1 MPREPYTR
9 LRQLRRTLLII
20 ELLAPLRYGATVP
33 EIAAD
38 VRDQIGIDYCD
49 RTIQRDLESLE
60 QIGLVE
66 HLPARCGWSV
76 PAMERRA
83 RWQWADRSLRG
94 VMYRH
99 TAERQAVGADDEAVM
114 PAVA

>member
-1 MPREPYTR
+1 MPHEPATR

-38 VRDQIGIDYCD
+38 VRDRIGIDYCD
-49 RTIQRDLESLE
+49 RTIRRDLESLE
-60 QIGLVE
+60 EIGLVE
-66 HLPARCGWSV
+66 HVPAVSGRAA

-83 RWQWADRSLRG
+83 RWQWADRSLRS

-99 TAERQAVGADDEAVM
+99 TAERQAVGADDEPVM